1 MTLHRRDLVSL
12 FFGLVF
18 ALCGLA
24 FLNRSENWDVFA
36 SGGLLAIGLI
46 AIGAL
51 GIVLVLTGSRGERS
65 SQPDPFDPDATTDLD
80 AAADLDATTGLMADD
95 FDSVDPDSV
104 DPGSYGLDSHDRDL
118 DLPGFDDPYG
128 PDGPPT

>member
-1 MTLHRRDLVSL
+1 MTLPRRDLVSL

-24 FLNRSENWDVFA
+24 CLDRSENWEVFE

-51 GIVLVLTGSRGERS
+51 GVVLVLTGSRGGRS
-65 SQPDPFDPDATTDLD
+65 SQPDALDPHATTSPDATADLMSDDQMSDILD
-80 AAADLDATTGLMADD
+80 ADGR
-95 FDSVDPDSV
+95 DSD
-104 DPGSYGLDSHDRDL
+104 DRDL
-118 DLPGFDDPYG
+118 DRPGFDDPYG
-128 PDGPPT
+128 PDEPPT